1 MTLAGHPAGLMREG
15 TAMDDTDRA
24 VRDELER
31 RLAVIEVEGRETPQP
46 AFPRSDMIAL
56 IAIVVVTIVVG
67 LIVGI
72 A

>member
-1 MTLAGHPAGLMREG
+1 
-15 TAMDDTDRA
+15 MDDTDRA

-31 RLAVIEVEGRETPQP
+31 RLAVLAVEEREAPQP
-46 AFPRSDMIAL
+46 AFPRSDMVAL
-56 IAIVVVTIVVG
+56 VAIVVLSIVLG